1 MKRPKVRRKP
11 LGTIWEIPDE
21 LWQRI
26 EPILKEFWPRKP
38 TGRRAANWRTML
50 NAILF
55 RMRSGCQWD
64 QLPERYG
71 PKSTVHDWFQR
82 WVAGGIFEKI
92 WTVLVEECDEL
103 GGVQWQ
109 WQSAD
114 AMLGKAR
121 FGGEKTGKNPT
132 DRGKVGTKK
141 SLVVDGD
148 GGPLGVVIAGANVVE
163 QKLLRGT
170 IEAIVVE
177 RPDPDEAEQNL
188 SLDKGYDNP
197 RGREAAADGGYVP
210 HIRRIGEERKACDR
224 SKGHKPRR
232 WVVERAFAWLS
243 KCRGILVRYDKKDGN
258 YLGLI
263 RLACGLLW
271 YRRLHRMGRCD
282 ATQNTT

>member
-1 MKRPKVRRKP
+1 MRRPKVRRKP

-92 WTVLVEECDEL
+92 WAVLVEECDEL

-121 FGGEKTGKNPT
+121 FGGEKDGQEPH
-132 DRGKVGTKK
+132 RSRQGSRFRSSGTFT
-141 SLVVDGD
+141 SSTR
-148 GGPLGVVIAGANVVE
+148 IM
-163 QKLLRGT
+163 
-170 IEAIVVE
+170 
-177 RPDPDEAEQNL
+177 
-188 SLDKGYDNP
+188 S
-197 RGREAAADGGYVP
+197 
-210 HIRRIGEERKACDR
+210 RIGAR
-224 SKGHKPRR
+224 SSFRTRR
-232 WVVERAFAWLS
+232 ETCS
-243 KCRGILVRYDKKDGN
+243 S
-258 YLGLI
+258 
-263 RLACGLLW
+263 
-271 YRRLHRMGRCD
+271 
-282 ATQNTT
+282 